1 MLKKSFCVDGIGNYI
16 HPAAGL
22 FPSLPSRTLPSKS
35 KTKHRRVSSSTG
47 KIVFPGLSCTKFQ
60 MHVQHVGQVQ
70 NSLSDIHIFM
80 YTYMYV
86 HVHID
91 VYVTGVRNAW
101 SRFSSTKD
109 IDLV

>member
-1 MLKKSFCVDGIGNYI
+1 
-16 HPAAGL
+16 
-22 FPSLPSRTLPSKS
+22 
-35 KTKHRRVSSSTG
+35 
-47 KIVFPGLSCTKFQ
+47 